1 MFSGEIKSPK
11 PTEFTIFFSIIM
23 ISCFNNILYIV
34 ASMQAF
40 KMAER
45 SNTFTYVY
53 HY

>member
-11 PTEFTIFFSIIM
+11 STEFTLAI
-23 ISCFNNILYIV
+23 IV